1 MEQTAIAEDRPLFS
15 VLIGR
20 VSTED
25 GERILE
31 TLASLRRQ
39 DRSLSLETVVVDR
52 LDDAVSATIRQRF
65 PEVHLRACERGA
77 SLPEMRAQALQ
88 MARGKYVLVTEDH
101 CVPPLSWLSDF
112 KSMIDE
118 NPDASVIAGCVE
130 NGVAQRTLD
139 WATFLCEYAAFA
151 PPIAE
156 GAGNSLAGMN
166 VMYDRRVL
174 SECPAE
180 LLTKGFWETTVHP
193 RLSSQGKMLL
203 TTNRV
208 RISHCKRFSF
218 RLFAK
223 QRYAYSRY
231 FAGIRFPRDK
241 VLLRWMAALATP
253 LLPVLLTARLVR
265 AAQRKAGIAEPTV
278 RAIPYLFLFFVIWAV
293 GETVGY
299 LIGPGESL
307 RAIE

>member
-1 MEQTAIAEDRPLFS
+1 MEQAASADDRPLFS

-31 TLASLRRQ
+31 TLDSLRRQ
-39 DRSLSLETVVVDR
+39 DPSIPRETLVVDR
-52 LDDAVSATIRQRF
+52 LQDAVSATIRQRF
-65 PEVHLRACERGA
+65 PEVQLMACRREA
-77 SLPEMRAQALQ
+77 SLPEMRAQALEA
-88 MARGKYVLVTEDH
+88 ARGKYVLVTEDH
-101 CVPPLSWLSDF
+101 CVPPLSWLGDF

-118 NPDASVIAGCVE
+118 NPDACVIAGCVE
-130 NGVAQRTLD
+130 NGVHERMLD

-156 GAGNSLAGMN
+156 GTGNSLAGMN
-166 VMYDRRVL
+166 VMYERRAL
-174 SECPAE
+174 AECPAE
-180 LLTKGFWETTVHP
+180 LLTKGFWETTIHP
-193 RLSSQGKMLL
+193 RLSSQGKTLL

-218 RLFAK
+218 RLFAV

-241 VLLRWMAALATP
+241 VLVRWMAALATP
-253 LLPVLLTARLVR
+253 LLPVLLTVRLVR
-265 AAQRKAGIAEPTV
+265 AAQRKATIARPTV
-278 RAIPYLFLFFVIWAV
+278 RAIPYLFLFFVIWAA

-299 LIGPGESL
+299 LRGPGESL